1 VIKMTTT
8 EGQGLHMQARS
19 TAGSDTGEAFERA
32 LRARTLC
39 EAFQITAAARAE
51 QVAVR
56 TADDNVS
63 LTYGELAERVRRVA
77 AGLAAL
83 GLKRGDTVGIML
95 TNRPEFHVVDLAA
108 MHLGATAFSV
118 YNTSA
123 QGQIEYVFAD
133 AGNRIVITE
142 DAFLE
147 RLTAVRDGGMPIDHI
162 VVVDGEPDGTLGLDQ
177 VEALGDADFD
187 FEAAWSALG
196 PEDLLTLIYTSGTT
210 GPPKG
215 VELSH
220 GNMMSEIRSL
230 QQALPVTPGGRT
242 VSFLPAA
249 HIGDRW
255 SGHYSPLGVWGFTV
269 TSCAD
274 PRTVIEVVKQVHPTV
289 FLPVPRIWE
298 KVKAGLEAEIESEPG
313 ARGKLM
319 RWAMDTGMKN
329 ARVVQAGKSA
339 GPMLQFQA
347 KVAAAI
353 VGSKIRRKLGVEQ
366 AEWFLTGAAPTPRDV
381 FEFFAAAGIPIC
393 EIWAMS
399 ETSCLMTV
407 NPQDRI
413 RVGTVGLPIPGVEVK
428 VAEDGELLV
437 RGATVMRGYRN
448 KPEQTAEAID
458 AEGWLHTGDLGAIDD
473 DGYVRLV
480 DRKKEIIINS
490 AGKNM
495 SPASIETWLKSSSP
509 VIGQAVCI
517 GDGRPY
523 NVALITLDP
532 DGAAGRSVDD
542 PATIAEVAAG
552 VERANA
558 QLSRVEQIKKFK
570 VVAKEWVPGSEE
582 LTPTMKLKRR
592 TIDTKYAAEIEEL
605 YAG

>member
-1 VIKMTTT
+1 M
-8 EGQGLHMQARS
+8 S
-19 TAGSDTGEAFERA
+19 TIGAAASEAFERA
-32 LRARTLC
+32 LRARTVC
-39 EAFQITAAARAE
+39 EAFQVTAAARAE

-56 TADDNVS
+56 TADGSVS
-63 LTYGELAERVRRVA
+63 LTYGVLAERVRRVA

-83 GLKRGDTVGIML
+83 GLNRGDTVGIML
-95 TNRPEFHVVDLAA
+95 TNRPEFNVVDLAA
-108 MHLGATAFSV
+108 MHLGAVAFSV

-142 DAFLE
+142 LAFLE
-147 RLTAVRDGGMPIDHI
+147 RLTAVRDGGTPIDHL
-162 VVVDGEPDGTLGLDQ
+162 VVVDGEADGTLSLGQL
-177 VEALGDADFD
+177 EALGDAQFD
-187 FEAAWSALG
+187 FEATWSAVG

-215 VELSH
+215 VELTH
-220 GNMMSEIRSL
+220 GNMMSEIQSL

-269 TSCAD
+269 TTCAD
-274 PRTVIEVVKQVHPTV
+274 PRTVMEVVKQVHPTV

-298 KVKAGLEAEIESEPG
+298 KTKAGLEAEIESAPG
-313 ARGKLM
+313 VRGKLM
-319 RWAMDTGMKN
+319 RWAMEAGMKN
-329 ARVVQAGKSA
+329 ARVVQAGKPA
-339 GPMLQFQA
+339 GPVLQLQA
-347 KVAAAI
+347 KVAEAI
-353 VGSKIRRKLGVEQ
+353 VGSTIRRKLGVDQ

-399 ETSCLMTV
+399 ETSCVMTV

-413 RVGTVGLPIPGVEVK
+413 RVGTVGLPLPGLEVK
-428 VAEDGELLV
+428 VADDGELLV

-458 AEGWLHTGDLGAIDD
+458 AEGWLHTGDIGTIND

-480 DRKKEIIINS
+480 DRKKEIIINA

-495 SPASIETWLKSSSP
+495 SPATIETWLKSSSP
-509 VIGQAVCI
+509 LIGQAVCI

-532 DGAAGRSVDD
+532 DGAVGRSADD
-542 PATIAEVAAG
+542 PDTIAEVAAG
-552 VERANA
+552 VERANG

-570 VVAKEWVPGSEE
+570 VLAEEWLPGSEE
-582 LTPTMKLKRR
+582 LTPTMKVKRR
-592 TIDTKYAAEIEEL
+592 TIVVKYAEAIEEL
-605 YAG
+605 YTG

>member
-1 VIKMTTT
+1 
-8 EGQGLHMQARS
+8 MQATR
-19 TAGSDTGEAFERA
+19 TANAAAGEAFERA
-32 LRARTLC
+32 LRARTVC

-56 TADDNVS
+56 TPDDSVS
-63 LTYGELAERVRRVA
+63 LTYGALAERVRRVA

-83 GLKRGDTVGIML
+83 GVKRGDTVGIML
-95 TNRPEFHVVDLAA
+95 TNRPEFHIVDLAV
-108 MHLGATAFSV
+108 MHLGAIAFSV

-123 QGQIEYVFAD
+123 QGQIEYVLAD

-142 DAFLE
+142 CAFLE
-147 RLTAVRDGGMPIDHI
+147 RLTAVRDDGTPIDRI
-162 VVVDGEPDGTLGLDQ
+162 VVVDGEPDGTLSLDQ
-177 VEALGDADFD
+177 VETLGDAQFD
-187 FEAAWSALG
+187 FEATWSAVG
-196 PEDLLTLIYTSGTT
+196 PDDLLTLIYTSGTT
-210 GPPKG
+210 GSPKG
-215 VELSH
+215 VQLAH
-220 GNMMSEIRSL
+220 GNMMSEIRAV

-274 PRTVIEVVKQVHPTV
+274 PRSVMEVVKQVRPTV
-289 FLPVPRIWE
+289 FLPVPRMWE
-298 KVKAGLEAEIESEPG
+298 KAKAGLEAEIESEPG

-319 RWAMDTGMKN
+319 RWAMNTGIKN
-329 ARVVQAGKSA
+329 ARIAQAGKSA
-339 GPMLQFQA
+339 GPMLQLQA
-347 KVAAAI
+347 KVAEAF
-353 VGSKIRRKLGVEQ
+353 VGSKIRRKLGVDQ

-413 RVGTVGLPIPGVEVK
+413 RVGTVGLPLPGLEVN
-428 VAEDGELLV
+428 VADDGELLV

-458 AEGWLHTGDLGAIDD
+458 PEGWLHTGDIGTIDD

-480 DRKKEIIINS
+480 DRKKDIIIN
-490 AGKNM
+490 AYGKNVTPAYIENKLKF
-495 SPASIETWLKSSSP
+495 SPYIQDAV
-509 VIGQAVCI
+509 VIG
-517 GDGRPY
+517 DRRKY
-523 NVALITLDP
+523 LVALVLIDEDNVTKFAQDQRIPFATFADLTQNPEVHRLIEREVNGVNKTL
-532 DGAAGRSVDD
+532 SQ
-542 PATIAEVAAG
+542 
-552 VERANA
+552 VET
-558 QLSRVEQIKKFK
+558 IKKF
-570 VVAKEWVPGSEE
+570 ALLPRRFYEE
-582 LTPTMKLKRR
+582 EGDVTPTKKVKRR
-592 TIDTKYAAEIEEL
+592 NLEKR
-605 YAG
+605 YAGLIASLYRD

>member
-1 VIKMTTT
+1 MQATSTTT
-8 EGQGLHMQARS
+8 
-19 TAGSDTGEAFERA
+19 TAAADEAFDRA
-32 LRARTLC
+32 LHAQTVC
-39 EAFQITAAARAE
+39 EAFQITASARAE

-56 TADDNVS
+56 TPDGSVS
-63 LTYGELAERVRRVA
+63 LTYGALAERVRRVA

-83 GLKRGDTVGIML
+83 GVERGDTVGIML
-95 TNRPEFHVVDLAA
+95 TNRPEFHIVDLAV
-108 MHLGATAFSV
+108 MHLGAVAFSV

-142 DAFLE
+142 RAFLE
-147 RLTAVRDGGMPIDHI
+147 RLTAVREAGTPIDRI
-162 VVVDGEPDGTLGLDQ
+162 VVVDGESDGVLSLDQ
-177 VEALGDADFD
+177 VETLGDAQFD
-187 FEAAWSALG
+187 FEATWSAVA
-196 PEDLLTLIYTSGTT
+196 PDDLLTLIYTSGTT
-210 GPPKG
+210 GSPKG
-215 VELSH
+215 VELEH
-220 GNMMSEIRSL
+220 GNMMSKIRGL

-274 PRTVIEVVKQVHPTV
+274 PRNVMEVVQQVRPTV
-289 FLPVPRIWE
+289 FLPVPRMWE
-298 KVKAGLEAEIESEPG
+298 KAKAGLEAEIATEPG
-313 ARGKLM
+313 ARGTLM
-319 RWAMDTGMKN
+319 RWAIDTGMKN
-329 ARVVQAGKSA
+329 FRAVQAGQPAS
-339 GPMLQFQA
+339 PIRQLQA
-347 KVAAAI
+347 KVAKAF

-399 ETSCLMTV
+399 ETSCVMTV

-413 RVGTVGLPIPGVEVK
+413 RVGTVGLPIPGLEVK
-428 VAEDGELLV
+428 IADDGELLV

-458 AEGWLHTGDLGAIDD
+458 SAGWLHTGDIGTIDD
-473 DGYVRLV
+473 EGYVRLV

-495 SPASIETWLKSSSP
+495 SPANIETWLKSSSP
-509 VIGQAVCI
+509 LIGQAVCI

-542 PATIAEVAAG
+542 PVTIDEVAAG

-570 VVAKEWVPGSEE
+570 VVAEEWLPGSEV
-582 LTPTMKLKRR
+582 LTPTMKVKRR
-592 TIDTKYAAEIEEL
+592 SIDVKYAEEIAEL
-605 YAG
+605 YAQ

>member
-1 VIKMTTT
+1 
-8 EGQGLHMQARS
+8 MQATR
-19 TAGSDTGEAFERA
+19 TANAAAGKAFERA
-32 LRARTLC
+32 LRARTVC

-56 TADDNVS
+56 TPDDSVS
-63 LTYGELAERVRRVA
+63 LTYGALAERVRRVA

-83 GLKRGDTVGIML
+83 GVKRGDTVGIML
-95 TNRPEFHVVDLAA
+95 TNRPEFHIVDLAV
-108 MHLGATAFSV
+108 MHLGAIAFSV

-123 QGQIEYVFAD
+123 QGQIEYVLAD

-142 DAFLE
+142 CAFLE
-147 RLTAVRDGGMPIDHI
+147 RLTAVRDDGTPIDRI
-162 VVVDGEPDGTLGLDQ
+162 VVVDGEPDGTLSLDQ
-177 VEALGDADFD
+177 VETLGDAQFD
-187 FEAAWSALG
+187 FEATWSAVG
-196 PEDLLTLIYTSGTT
+196 PDDLLTLIYTSGTT
-210 GPPKG
+210 GSPKG
-215 VELSH
+215 VQLAH
-220 GNMMSEIRSL
+220 GNMMSEIRAV

-274 PRTVIEVVKQVHPTV
+274 PRSVMEVVKQVRPTV
-289 FLPVPRIWE
+289 FLPVPRMWE
-298 KVKAGLEAEIESEPG
+298 KAKAGLEAEIESEPG

-319 RWAMDTGMKN
+319 RWAMNTGIKN
-329 ARVVQAGKSA
+329 ARIAQAGKSA
-339 GPMLQFQA
+339 GPMLQLQA
-347 KVAAAI
+347 KVAEAF
-353 VGSKIRRKLGVEQ
+353 VGSKIRRKLGVDQ

-413 RVGTVGLPIPGVEVK
+413 RVGTVGLPLPGLEVN
-428 VAEDGELLV
+428 VADDGELLV

-458 AEGWLHTGDLGAIDD
+458 PEGWLHTGDVGTIDD

-495 SPASIETWLKSSSP
+495 SPASIETRLKSSSP

-552 VERANA
+552 VERANG

-570 VVAKEWVPGSEE
+570 VVAKEWLPGSEE
-582 LTPTMKLKRR
+582 LTPTMKVKRR
-592 TIDTKYAAEIEEL
+592 TIVAKYAEEIEEL
-605 YAG
+605 YVK

>member
-1 VIKMTTT
+1 
-8 EGQGLHMQARS
+8 MQAMS
-19 TAGSDTGEAFERA
+19 TIGAAASEAFERA
-32 LRARTLC
+32 LRARTVC
-39 EAFQITAAARAE
+39 EAFQVTAAARAE

-56 TADDNVS
+56 TADGSVS
-63 LTYGELAERVRRVA
+63 LTYGVLAERVRRVA

-83 GLKRGDTVGIML
+83 GLNRGDTVGIML
-95 TNRPEFHVVDLAA
+95 TNRPEFNVVDLAA
-108 MHLGATAFSV
+108 MHLGAVAFSV

-142 DAFLE
+142 LAFLE
-147 RLTAVRDGGMPIDHI
+147 RLTAVRDGGTPIDHL
-162 VVVDGEPDGTLGLDQ
+162 VVVDGEADGTLSLGQL
-177 VEALGDADFD
+177 EALGDAQFD
-187 FEAAWSALG
+187 FEATWSAVG

-215 VELSH
+215 VELTH
-220 GNMMSEIRSL
+220 GNMMSEIQSL

-269 TSCAD
+269 TTCAD
-274 PRTVIEVVKQVHPTV
+274 PRTVMEVVKQVHPTV

-298 KVKAGLEAEIESEPG
+298 KTKAGLEAEIESAPG
-313 ARGKLM
+313 VRGKLM
-319 RWAMDTGMKN
+319 RWAMEAGMKN
-329 ARVVQAGKSA
+329 ARVVQAGKPA
-339 GPMLQFQA
+339 GPVLQLQA
-347 KVAAAI
+347 KVAEAI
-353 VGSKIRRKLGVEQ
+353 VGSTIRRKLGVDQ

-399 ETSCLMTV
+399 ETSCVMTV

-413 RVGTVGLPIPGVEVK
+413 RVGTVGLPLPGLEVK
-428 VAEDGELLV
+428 VADDGELLV

-458 AEGWLHTGDLGAIDD
+458 AEGWLHTGDIGTIND

-480 DRKKEIIINS
+480 DRKKEIIINA

-495 SPASIETWLKSSSP
+495 SPATIETWLKSSSP
-509 VIGQAVCI
+509 LIGQAVCI

-532 DGAAGRSVDD
+532 DGAVGRSADD
-542 PATIAEVAAG
+542 PDTIAEVAAG
-552 VERANA
+552 VERANG

-570 VVAKEWVPGSEE
+570 VLAEEWLPGSEE
-582 LTPTMKLKRR
+582 LTPTMKVKRR
-592 TIDTKYAAEIEEL
+592 TIVVKYAEAIEEL
-605 YAG
+605 YTG